1 MPYNTQRRET
11 LCRLGIEQLPAIM
24 DEPEWDN
31 HPIVQGFPHGLPV
44 RTMPVSSDYLPLS
57 FSFSDHDQVP
67 GRRCPACL
75 SRGQTVWVI
84 PGKRCPQCGT
94 EVN

>member
-1 MPYNTQRRET
+1 MV
-11 LCRLGIEQLPAIM
+11 LGIEQLPAIM
-24 DEPEWDN
+24 DEPEWD
-31 HPIVQGFPHGLPV
+31 HHQPVQDFPHGLPV
-44 RTMPVSSDYLPLS
+44 RTMPVSSDRLTPIILVS
-57 FSFSDHDQVP
+57 NHDKVP

>member
-1 MPYNTQRRET
+1 MMPYNTQRRET

-31 HPIVQGFPHGLPV
+31 HQPVQFFPHGLPV
-44 RTMPVSSDYLPLS
+44 RTMP
-57 FSFSDHDQVP
+57 VP

>member
-1 MPYNTQRRET
+1 MVLAHMTMPYNTQRRET

-31 HPIVQGFPHGLPV
+31 HQPVQGFPHGLPV
-44 RTMPVSSDYLPLS
+44 RTMP
-57 FSFSDHDQVP
+57 VP